1 MWNTYIVATFS
12 LHAMAR
18 NKVPEWTKILILPL
32 YVSLSTKE
40 KGDVPELEHFYKC
53 NNNAVP
59 FVYFIHSCTKVP
71 TYLYLLGIGIFTVY
85 TIHTQVGK
93 AVGHLKNIHVP
104 NAVLRMNF
112 PALVDIYDVMVN
124 LLNQQEKSVTLNHH
138 IKGMQ

>member
-1 MWNTYIVATFS
+1 MDYIFA
-12 LHAMAR
+12 A
-18 NKVPEWTKILILPL
+18 
-32 YVSLSTKE
+32 
-40 KGDVPELEHFYKC
+40 
-53 NNNAVP
+53 
-59 FVYFIHSCTKVP
+59 
-71 TYLYLLGIGIFTVY
+71 TYLPILTWNRYLYSVHY
-85 TIHTQVGK
+85 THTQVGK